1 MTVKM
6 PVNDPFQWL
15 FEISD
20 AAGAFEHRAV
30 TSMCNLRSIDPA
42 RFEALMGHLKSL
54 KFNAPRG
61 MERLLKAV
69 DDQARELRKQERL
82 RSGGPSEP
90 GEDGFVRGDKGRIVS
105 NAHNVRNAIATL
117 GYGLRFDSFAGRV
130 ILVDPSGGAKFLGDE
145 EMKDLWV
152 EIDDNFQFQPTA
164 EVYRNTIGQTARLD
178 KFHPV
183 LDHIRETP
191 WDWSPRI
198 DTWLVDYF
206 HIQDTPFHRAIGR
219 IFLVAACRRLLEPG
233 CKFDEALLIGGP
245 QGVGKS
251 TAIKLLAMRPDWFT
265 DSLPFQ
271 DSEQKIIEQTQGKW
285 IIEIAE
291 MRGAR
296 KVDQESMKAHMSR
309 TSDRARP
316 AYGWT
321 VQEVPRQ
328 FVTFMST
335 NNPKSLSDPTGNRR
349 FWPIWVDQPVDLAG
363 LAQVREQLWAEALEA
378 AESKESI
385 ALPKHL
391 WEDAR
396 SAQAEHTRDNPF
408 EDTLRFFIPDDTE
421 GIISSEEL
429 WAIVGIQPGQR
440 NMHSETFGAAM
451 ASLGFTRV
459 RRKYAGRGKVAC
471 YVRPATGSVPELR
484 VERGPDGRVTRVG
497 PAVSF
502 EDVRDN
508 DEEEP

>member
-1 MTVKM
+1 MTDKK
-6 PVNDPFQWL
+6 PVTDPFQWL

-20 AAGAFEHRAV
+20 TAGAFEHRA
-30 TSMCNLRSIDPA
+30 TTAMCDLRTIDPA
-42 RFEALMGHLKSL
+42 QFETLMGHFKSL
-54 KFNAPRG
+54 KFNSPRG

-69 DDQARELRKQERL
+69 DDRAREMRKQE
-82 RSGGPSEP
+82 SQKSIVAPEP
-90 GEDGFVRGDKGRIVS
+90 GEDGFVRGTRGRILS
-105 NAHNVRNAIATL
+105 SAQNVRNAIEKL

-130 ILVDPSGGAKFLGDE
+130 ILIDPSGQSKFLGDE

-152 EIDDNFQFQPTA
+152 EIDDRFQFQPTT

-183 LDHIRETP
+183 LDHIRETS
-191 WDWSPRI
+191 WDWGQRI
-198 DTWLVDYF
+198 DTWLIDYF
-206 HIQDTPFHRAIGR
+206 HIEDTPFHRAIGR
-219 IFLVAACRRLLEPG
+219 IFLIAACRRLLEPG

-251 TAIKLLAMRPDWFT
+251 TAIKLLAMKPDWFT

-363 LAQVREQLWAEALEA
+363 LKQVRELLWAEALEM

-385 ALPKHL
+385 ALPEKL
-391 WEDAR
+391 WDDAR
-396 SAQAEHTRDNPF
+396 SAQAEHTRDNQF
-408 EDTLRFFIPDDTE
+408 EETLRFVIPDDIE

-429 WAIVGIQPGQR
+429 WSILGISSGQR
-440 NMHSETFGAAM
+440 QMHSETFGAAM
-451 ASLGFTRV
+451 TSMGFTRV

-471 YVRPATGSVPELR
+471 YVRPATGPVPELR
-484 VERGPDGRVTRVG
+484 VERAPDGRVTGVAA
-497 PAVSF
+497 AVSF
-502 EDVRDN
+502 EGVRDD
-508 DEEEP
+508 DEEEF

>member
-1 MTVKM
+1 MTVDL
-6 PVNDPFQWL
+6 PTHDRFQWL

-20 AAGAFEHRAV
+20 STVVFEPRSTKAMCDLRA
-30 TSMCNLRSIDPA
+30 IDPA
-42 RFEALMGHLKSL
+42 RFETLMGHIKSL
-54 KFNAPRG
+54 KFNTPRG
-61 MERLLKAV
+61 AERLLKAI
-69 DDQARELRKQERL
+69 DAQAREMRRQER
-82 RSGGPSEP
+82 RGSVPNSEP
-90 GEDGFVRGDKGRIVS
+90 GEDGFVRGDKGRILS
-105 NAHNVRNAIATL
+105 NAPNVRNAIERL
-117 GYGLRFDSFAGRV
+117 GYVLRYDSFAGRV
-130 ILVDPSGGAKFLGDE
+130 LLIDPAGQSKFLSDD

-152 EIDDNFQFQPTA
+152 QIDDKFQFQPTT

-183 LDHIRETP
+183 LDHIRETS
-191 WDWSPRI
+191 WDWVPRI
-198 DTWLVDYF
+198 DTWLIDYF
-206 HIQDTPFHRAIGR
+206 HIEDTPFHRAIGR
-219 IFLVAACRRLLEPG
+219 IFLIAACRRLLEPG

-328 FVTFMST
+328 FVTCMST

-363 LAQVREQLWAEALEA
+363 LADVREQLWAEALEW
-378 AESKESI
+378 AETKESI
-385 ALPKHL
+385 TLPKHL

-408 EDTLRFFIPDDTE
+408 EDTLRFHIPDELE

-429 WAIVGIQPGQR
+429 WAILGIPAGQR
-440 NMHSETFGAAM
+440 NMHAETFGAAM
-451 ASLGFTRV
+451 ASMGFTRV
-459 RRKYAGRGKVAC
+459 RRKYKGRGKAPC
-471 YVRPATGSVPELR
+471 YARPAVGSVPELH
-484 VERGPDGRVTRVG
+484 VERGSDGRVVRVG
-497 PAVSF
+497 PAVVF
-502 EDVRDN
+502 EDHRDED
-508 DEEEP
+508 DEAA